1 MIFLKLFGVL
11 VFECRLPKETALS
24 AWGTFTMSPIPP
36 RTNTHVTEFFT
47 EFEKVLFEYCALH
60 I

>member
-1 MIFLKLFGVL
+1 MIFLKPFGVL
-11 VFECRLPKETALS
+11 VLECRLPKETALS

-36 RTNTHVTEFFT
+36 ASITHVTEFST
-47 EFEKVLFEYCALH
+47 ESEKELFEYFPLH